1 MYSSLP
7 DRIRRKFTLRLTL
20 WYAAVFI
27 LAYVALFVLAY
38 YSLSSSLQQEDQTAV
53 QLRFNEY
60 EDEYRQ
66 GALVAL
72 QGKINSEKDYGKP
85 EQFLVRVA
93 DPDNSTLLLSLPS
106 QWADIDLKQI
116 RNISLHGKKERLPLT
131 TKENGTV
138 FEVTSVPLGDGN
150 FLQIGKNI
158 EYRDE
163 ALTRFRHVFAGVI
176 VPAVLIGL
184 VGGYLLTFRAVG
196 PIRDL
201 VRTVRSIMETGRIEA
216 RVPTENRDDEL
227 TELIIL
233 FNKML
238 ERIEDLIK
246 GMRESLD
253 NVAHD
258 LRTPMT
264 RLRGTAEIALQSDRD
279 RETYREALADC
290 MEESERMV
298 KMLNTLMDIS
308 EAEIGTLRLDMEQVD
323 MSSVITEVVDLCRY
337 VGEEKN
343 IVINTSFCGDSHVT
357 VDPGRMRQVLA
368 NLLDNAVKYTP
379 EGGRVDVEASQ
390 GLKQV
395 VITVKDTGVGISEEE
410 IPKIWNRLYRGDKS
424 RSQRGLGLGLS
435 LVKSII
441 KAHGGHVE
449 VASEPGTGS
458 TFTVHLPQR

>member
-1 MYSSLP
+1 
-7 DRIRRKFTLRLTL
+7 
-20 WYAAVFI
+20 
-27 LAYVALFVLAY
+27 
-38 YSLSSSLQQEDQTAV
+38 
-53 QLRFNEY
+53 
-60 EDEYRQ
+60 
-66 GALVAL
+66 
-72 QGKINSEKDYGKP
+72 
-85 EQFLVRVA
+85 
-93 DPDNSTLLLSLPS
+93 
-106 QWADIDLKQI
+106 
-116 RNISLHGKKERLPLT
+116 
-131 TKENGTV
+131 
-138 FEVTSVPLGDGN
+138 
-150 FLQIGKNI
+150 
-158 EYRDE
+158 
-163 ALTRFRHVFAGVI
+163 
-176 VPAVLIGL
+176 
-184 VGGYLLTFRAVG
+184 
-196 PIRDL
+196 
-201 VRTVRSIMETGRIEA
+201 
-216 RVPTENRDDEL
+216 
-227 TELIIL
+227 
-233 FNKML
+233 
-238 ERIEDLIK
+238 
-246 GMRESLD
+246 LD

>member
-27 LAYVALFVLAY
+27 LAYMALFFLAY
-38 YSLSSSLQQEDQTAV
+38 YSLSTSLQQEDQTAV

-60 EDEYRQ
+60 EDEYRK

-72 QGKINSEKDYGKP
+72 QDKINSEKDYGKP

-93 DPDNSTLLLSLPS
+93 SPANSTLLLSLPS
-106 QWADIDLKQI
+106 QWADIDLNQTRK
-116 RNISLHGKKERLPLT
+116 ISLHGKKERLPLT

-138 FEVTSVPLGDGN
+138 FEITSVPLEDGN

-158 EYRDE
+158 EYREE
-163 ALTRFRHVFAGVI
+163 ALSRLRHVFAGVI
-176 VPAVLIGL
+176 IPAVFIGL
-184 VGGYLLTFRAVG
+184 LGGHFLTFRALG
-196 PIRDL
+196 PIRNL
-201 VRTVRSIMETGRIEA
+201 VQTVRAIMETGRMEA
-216 RVPTENRDDEL
+216 RVPTGKGGDEL
-227 TELIIL
+227 AELVIL
-233 FNKML
+233 FNNML
-238 ERIEDLIK
+238 ERIENLVK
-246 GMRESLD
+246 GMQESLD

-264 RLRGTAEIALQSDRD
+264 RLRGTAEIALQSNQDL
-279 RETYREALADC
+279 ESYREALADC

-323 MSSVITEVVDLCRY
+323 MSRVIGEVVDLYRY
-337 VGEEKN
+337 VAEEKN
-343 IVINTSFCGDSHVT
+343 VIIGTSFCGDTHVT
-357 VDPGRMRQVLA
+357 ADLSRMRQALA

-379 EGGRVDVEASQ
+379 DGGRVDVEASQ

-395 VITVKDTGVGISEEE
+395 IITVKDTGLGISEEE
-410 IPKIWNRLYRGDKS
+410 ISKIWNRLYRGDKS

-441 KAHGGHVE
+441 KAHGGQVE
-449 VASEPGTGS
+449 VAGEPGTGS
-458 TFTVHLPQR
+458 AFTIRLPQE